1 MAATRPPRLFAR
13 PRAVGR
19 LAADWARRYPLAPRY
34 RPPATHLTLHAADG
48 TRLHAV
54 RLPGPDRSAAPVAPP
69 CSFVL
74 VHGLANSSRTPGI
87 YAFAHLLAASAPVVV
102 LDLRGH
108 GASGGECS
116 FCVAE
121 PGDVAAAVAAA
132 RDTAPDL
139 PVVTIGTS
147 LGGSSVLL
155 SAGAFGGVAGVVGV
169 SPAGWSGADDRP
181 GSARAQL
188 VARSR
193 LARVGLRLMTG
204 TRLPVVCGVVPDAEP
219 VVARI
224 APAFTL
230 VVHDREDHY
239 LGPEHAEAIERW
251 ARSSPLYEAA
261 RAQSSPLGGA
271 ARAQAPVERWEVT
284 GRGHGT
290 ELLDPALAERIIAHV
305 RDHL

>member
-1 MAATRPPRLFAR
+1 MAAARPLGLVGR
-13 PRAVGR
+13 PRAAGR
-19 LAADWARRYPLAPRY
+19 IAVDWARRYPLAPRS
-34 RPPATHLTLHAADG
+34 RPPAKHLSLHAADG

-54 RLPGPDRSAAPVAPP
+54 RLPGPERPAPSLGSGSDLPAPSVQPP

-108 GASGGECS
+108 GASGGQCS
-116 FCVAE
+116 FCTSE
-121 PGDVAAAVAAA
+121 PIDVDAGVKAA
-132 RDTAPDL
+132 RDAAPDL

-155 SAGAFGGVAGVVGV
+155 HAGEFGGVAGAIGV

-181 GSARAQL
+181 GSARAQQ
-188 VARSR
+188 VARSPF
-193 LARVGLRLMTG
+193 ARAGLRLMTG
-204 TRLPVVCGVVPDAEP
+204 TRLRRGGAAVPCAEP

-230 VVHDREDHY
+230 VVHDRNDDY

-251 ARSSPLYEAA
+251 AHP
-261 RAQSSPLGGA
+261 
-271 ARAQAPVERWEVT
+271 PVERWELE

-290 ELLDPALAERIIAHV
+290 SLLDTSLAERIVAHV
-305 RDHL
+305 RAHV

>member
-1 MAATRPPRLFAR
+1 MALAPQPQPAR
-13 PRAVGR
+13 RRGAAGR
-19 LAADWARRYPLAPRY
+19 MAADWVRRYPLAPRY
-34 RPPATHLTLHAADG
+34 RPPAAHLSLRSADG

-54 RLPGPDRSAAPVAPP
+54 RLPGPTPVQGAGTGPP

-74 VHGLANSSRTPGI
+74 VHGLANSTRTPGI
-87 YAFAHLLAASAPVVV
+87 YAFAHLLAVQAPVVV

-116 FCVAE
+116 FCVHE
-121 PGDVAAAVAAA
+121 PSDVDAAVQAA
-132 RDTAPDL
+132 RDAAPDL

-155 SAGAFGGVAGVVGV
+155 HAGEHGGVAGTIGV

-181 GSARAQL
+181 GSARAQQ
-188 VARSR
+188 VARSLLGR
-193 LARVGLRLMTG
+193 AGLRLMTG
-204 TRLPVVCGVVPDAEP
+204 TRLPGACAAVPYAKP

-230 VVHDREDHY
+230 VIHDREDDY
-239 LGPEHAEAIERW
+239 LGPEHAEAIEEW
-251 ARSSPLYEAA
+251 AQP
-261 RAQSSPLGGA
+261 
-271 ARAQAPVERWEVT
+271 PVERWELA

-290 ELLDPALAERIIAHV
+290 ELLGPALAERIVAHV
-305 RDHL
+305 RAHV

>member
-1 MAATRPPRLFAR
+1 MAVAGQRAAR
-13 PRAVGR
+13 PRAAGR
-19 LAADWARRYPLAPRY
+19 MAVDWVRRYPLAPRY
-34 RPPATHLTLHAADG
+34 RPPATHLSLRSADG

-54 RLPGPDRSAAPVAPP
+54 RLPGPDEGPVASRAEAAP
-69 CSFVL
+69 CSFVV

-87 YAFAHLLAASAPVVV
+87 HRFAHVLSAWAPVVV

-108 GASGGECS
+108 GASGGQCS
-116 FCVAE
+116 FCVHE
-121 PGDVAAAVAAA
+121 PSDVDAAVAAA
-132 RDTAPDL
+132 RHAAPHL

-155 SAGAFGGVAGVVGV
+155 HAGEYGGVAGTVGV

-188 VARSR
+188 VARSP
-193 LARVGLRLMTG
+193 LARAGLRLMTG
-204 TRLPVVCGVVPDAEP
+204 TRLPGTCASVPYAEP

-239 LGPEHAEAIERW
+239 LGPEHAEAIARW
-251 ARSSPLYEAA
+251 ARP
-261 RAQSSPLGGA
+261 
-271 ARAQAPVERWEVT
+271 PVERWELE

-290 ELLDPALAERIIAHV
+290 ELLDRSLAERIVAHA
-305 RDHL
+305 RAQI

>member
-1 MAATRPPRLFAR
+1 MARGRPTHVVQV
-13 PRAVGR
+13 PRAAGR
-19 LAADWARRYPLAPRY
+19 MAVDWARRYPLAPRY
-34 RPPATHLTLHAADG
+34 RPPATHLSLSSADG

-54 RLPGPDRSAAPVAPP
+54 HLPGPQPPRNEGGDGGDGCSERRAGPP
-69 CSFVL
+69 CTFVL

-87 YAFAHLLAASAPVVV
+87 YAFAHLLAKEAPVVV

-108 GASGGECS
+108 GASGGRCS
-116 FCVAE
+116 FCLHE
-121 PGDVAAAVAAA
+121 PADVDAAVQAA
-132 RDTAPDL
+132 RAAAPDL

-155 SAGAFGGVAGVVGV
+155 HAGEHGGVAGAVGI

-188 VARSR
+188 VARSP
-193 LARVGLRLMTG
+193 LARAGLRLLTG
-204 TRLPVVCGVVPDAEP
+204 TRLPPMCSAVPHAEP
-219 VVARI
+219 VVGRI

-239 LGPEHAEAIERW
+239 LGPEHAESIERW
-251 ARSSPLYEAA
+251 AKP
-261 RAQSSPLGGA
+261 
-271 ARAQAPVERWEVT
+271 PVARWEVE

-290 ELLDPALAERIIAHV
+290 ELLDAGLAQRLVAHV
-305 RDHL
+305 RAHL

>member
-1 MAATRPPRLFAR
+1 
-13 PRAVGR
+13 
-19 LAADWARRYPLAPRY
+19 
-34 RPPATHLTLHAADG
+34 
-48 TRLHAV
+48 
-54 RLPGPDRSAAPVAPP
+54 
-69 CSFVL
+69 
-74 VHGLANSSRTPGI
+74 
-87 YAFAHLLAASAPVVV
+87 
-102 LDLRGH
+102 
-108 GASGGECS
+108 
-116 FCVAE
+116 AE

-132 RDTAPDL
+132 REAAPDL

-155 SAGAFGGVAGVVGV
+155 SAGEFGGVAGVVGV

-188 VARSR
+188 VARSS

-251 ARSSPLYEAA
+251 ARSSPLH
-261 RAQSSPLGGA
+261 GTDK
-271 ARAQAPVERWEVT
+271 AQAPVERWEVT

-305 RDHL
+305 RARL

>member
-1 MAATRPPRLFAR
+1 MAVARRPRLTAR
-13 PRAVGR
+13 PRAAGR
-19 LAADWARRYPLAPRY
+19 IATDWVRRYPLAPRY
-34 RPPATHLTLHAADG
+34 RPPATHLSLRSADG

-54 RLPGPDRSAAPVAPP
+54 RLPGPDVEGGSGGMAPPEAPP

-87 YAFAHLLAASAPVVV
+87 HAFAHLLAAWAPVVV

-116 FCVAE
+116 FCVHE
-121 PGDVAAAVAAA
+121 PSDVDAAVAAA
-132 RDTAPDL
+132 RADAPDL

-155 SAGAFGGVAGVVGV
+155 HAGEFGGVAGTVGV

-181 GSARAQL
+181 GSARAQQ
-188 VARSR
+188 VARSP
-193 LARVGLRLMTG
+193 LARAGLRLLTG
-204 TRLPVVCGVVPDAEP
+204 TRLPGTCAAVPYAKP

-239 LGPEHAEAIERW
+239 LGPEHAEAIEQW
-251 ARSSPLYEAA
+251 AGP
-261 RAQSSPLGGA
+261 
-271 ARAQAPVERWEVT
+271 PVERWEVT
-284 GRGHGT
+284 GGGHGT
-290 ELLDPALAERIIAHV
+290 SLLDASLAELIVAHARAHV
-305 RDHL
+305 

>member
-1 MAATRPPRLFAR
+1 MTVARRSGQARRPP
-13 PRAVGR
+13 AVSR
-19 LAADWARRYPLAPRY
+19 VAADWAGAALRSGELWARRYPLAPRY
-34 RPPATHLTLHAADG
+34 QPPATHLTLHAADG

-54 RLPGPDRSAAPVAPP
+54 RLPGPAPDAPGRRPVGTGVP

-87 YAFAHLLAASAPVVV
+87 YAFAHLLAAVSPVVV

-108 GASGGECS
+108 GASGGLCS
-116 FCVAE
+116 FCVHE
-121 PGDVAAAVAAA
+121 PADVEAAVAAA
-132 RDTAPDL
+132 REAAPDL

-155 SAGAFGGVAGVVGV
+155 HAGEFGGLAGAVGV

-181 GSARAQL
+181 GSARAQQ
-188 VARSR
+188 VARSS
-193 LARVGLRLMTG
+193 LARAGLRLMTG
-204 TRLPVVCGVVPDAEP
+204 TRLPGICSAIPCAEP

-251 ARSSPLYEAA
+251 ARP
-261 RAQSSPLGGA
+261 
-271 ARAQAPVERWEVT
+271 PVERWEVV

-305 RDHL
+305 RARV

>member
-1 MAATRPPRLFAR
+1 MALARPPGTAAR
-13 PRAVGR
+13 AGRVAV
-19 LAADWARRYPLAPRY
+19 DWARRYPLAPRY
-34 RPPATHLTLHAADG
+34 RPPATHLALTAADG
-48 TRLHAV
+48 TPLHAV
-54 RLPGPDRSAAPVAPP
+54 RLPGPAAGPHLEQAP
-69 CSFVL
+69 CTFVL

-87 YAFAHLLAASAPVVV
+87 HAFAHLLAEAAPVVV

-108 GASGGECS
+108 GASGGRCS
-116 FCVAE
+116 FCLHE
-121 PGDVAAAVAAA
+121 PLDVDAAVIAARAAA
-132 RDTAPDL
+132 PHL

-155 SAGAFGGVAGVVGV
+155 HAGEQGGVAGAVGV

-188 VARSR
+188 VARSPV
-193 LARVGLRLMTG
+193 ARVGLRLLTG
-204 TRLPVVCGVVPDAEP
+204 TRIPGTCGAVPDAEP

-251 ARSSPLYEAA
+251 AKP
-261 RAQSSPLGGA
+261 
-271 ARAQAPVERWEVT
+271 PVARWEVV

-290 ELLDPALAERIIAHV
+290 ELLDRSLATRLLAHV
-305 RDHL
+305 RSQL

>member
-1 MAATRPPRLFAR
+1 MALAGQHGLKAR
-13 PRAVGR
+13 RRAAGR
-19 LAADWARRYPLAPRY
+19 IAVDWVRRYPLAPRY
-34 RPPATHLTLHAADG
+34 RSPATHLSLRAADG

-54 RLPGPDRSAAPVAPP
+54 RLPGPDIDARPGGSTPGDGPP

-116 FCVAE
+116 FCLHE
-121 PGDVAAAVAAA
+121 PADVGVAVAAA
-132 RDTAPDL
+132 RAAAPEL

-155 SAGAFGGVAGVVGV
+155 HAGEFGGVAGTVGV

-181 GSARAQL
+181 GSARAQQ
-188 VARSR
+188 VARSP
-193 LARVGLRLMTG
+193 LARAGLRLLTG
-204 TRLPVVCGVVPDAEP
+204 TRLPGTCAAVPYAEP

-230 VVHDREDHY
+230 VVHDREDDY

-251 ARSSPLYEAA
+251 AQP
-261 RAQSSPLGGA
+261 
-271 ARAQAPVERWEVT
+271 PVERWELT

-290 ELLDPALAERIIAHV
+290 SLLDPALAERIVAHV
-305 RDHL
+305 RSHL

>member
-1 MAATRPPRLFAR
+1 MTPARPPRLA

-19 LAADWARRYPLAPRY
+19 LATDWARRYPLAPRY
-34 RPPATHLTLHAADG
+34 GPSATHLSLHAADG

-54 RLPGPDRSAAPVAPP
+54 HLPGPPASGPAGSPPVAAPP

-116 FCVAE
+116 FCVQE
-121 PGDVAAAVAAA
+121 PSDVEAAVVAARAAA
-132 RDTAPDL
+132 PEL

-155 SAGAFGGVAGVVGV
+155 HAGEFGGVAGVVGV

-188 VARSR
+188 VARSS

-204 TRLPVVCGVVPDAEP
+204 TRLPVICGAVPDAEP

-239 LGPEHAEAIERW
+239 LGPEHAETIERW
-251 ARSSPLYEAA
+251 ARSSPLHKVDRGE
-261 RAQSSPLGGA
+261 
-271 ARAQAPVERWEVT
+271 APVERWEVT

-290 ELLDPALAERIIAHV
+290 ELLDAALAERIIAHV
-305 RDHL
+305 RAHR

>member
-1 MAATRPPRLFAR
+1 MA
-13 PRAVGR
+13 V
-19 LAADWARRYPLAPRY
+19 DWARRYPFAPRY
-34 RPPATHLTLHAADG
+34 RPPSTHLALHAADG

-54 RLPGPDRSAAPVAPP
+54 LLPGPERPSGAGDRPEGPAP

-87 YAFAHLLAASAPVVV
+87 YAFAHLLAATAPVVV

-116 FCVAE
+116 FCVHE
-121 PGDVAAAVAAA
+121 PLDVDAAVAAA
-132 RDTAPDL
+132 RVAAPDL

-147 LGGSSVLL
+147 LGASSVLL
-155 SAGAFGGVAGVVGV
+155 HAGEHGGVAGAVGI

-181 GSARAQL
+181 GSARAQQ
-188 VARSR
+188 VARSP

-204 TRLPVVCGVVPDAEP
+204 TRLPGTCAAVPNAEP
-219 VVARI
+219 VVCRI

-239 LGPEHAEAIERW
+239 LGPEHGEAIERW
-251 ARSSPLYEAA
+251 ARP
-261 RAQSSPLGGA
+261 
-271 ARAQAPVERWEVT
+271 PVERWEVV
-284 GRGHGT
+284 RKGHGT
-290 ELLDPALAERIIAHV
+290 ELLDAALARRIVAHV
-305 RDHL
+305 RAHL

>member
-1 MAATRPPRLFAR
+1 
-13 PRAVGR
+13 
-19 LAADWARRYPLAPRY
+19 
-34 RPPATHLTLHAADG
+34 PATHLTLHAADG

-54 RLPGPDRSAAPVAPP
+54 HLPGGEVPAP

-87 YAFAHLLAASAPVVV
+87 FAFAHLLAAAAPVVA

-108 GASGGECS
+108 GASGGRCS
-116 FCVAE
+116 FCERE
-121 PGDVAAAVAAA
+121 PSDVEAAVVAARAA
-132 RDTAPDL
+132 APDL

-155 SAGAFGGVAGVVGV
+155 HAGEFGGVAGAIGI

-181 GSARAQL
+181 GSARAQK
-188 VARSR
+188 VARSPW
-193 LARVGLRLMTG
+193 ARAGLRLLTG
-204 TRLPVVCGVVPDAEP
+204 TRLPSTCAAAVHAEP

-230 VVHDREDHY
+230 IVHDREDHY
-239 LGPEHAEAIERW
+239 LGPEHAESIERW
-251 ARSSPLYEAA
+251 AR
-261 RAQSSPLGGA
+261 
-271 ARAQAPVERWEVT
+271 APVERWEVV

-290 ELLDPALAERIIAHV
+290 QLLDAPLAERIVAHV
-305 RDHL
+305 RAHL

>member
-1 MAATRPPRLFAR
+1 MAPAR
-13 PRAVGR
+13 SPGASARAAGKV
-19 LAADWARRYPLAPRY
+19 AVDWARRYPLAPRY
-34 RPPATHLTLHAADG
+34 RPPATHLALTAADG
-48 TRLHAV
+48 TPLHAV
-54 RLPGPDRSAAPVAPP
+54 RLPGPAASPAEAP

-87 YAFAHLLAASAPVVV
+87 HAFAHLLAAAAPVVV

-108 GASGGECS
+108 GASGGQCS
-116 FCVAE
+116 FCLHE
-121 PGDVAAAVAAA
+121 PLDVDAAVAAA
-132 RDTAPDL
+132 RAAAPHL

-155 SAGAFGGVAGVVGV
+155 HAGGLRGVAGAVGV

-181 GSARAQL
+181 GSARAQQ
-188 VARSR
+188 VARSP
-193 LARVGLRLMTG
+193 LARAGLRLLTG
-204 TRLPVVCGVVPDAEP
+204 TRLPVVCGEVPDAEP

-251 ARSSPLYEAA
+251 AKP
-261 RAQSSPLGGA
+261 
-271 ARAQAPVERWEVT
+271 PVDRWEVA

-290 ELLDPALAERIIAHV
+290 ELLDPSLAARLLAHV
-305 RDHL
+305 RAHL

>member
-1 MAATRPPRLFAR
+1 MA
-13 PRAVGR
+13 V
-19 LAADWARRYPLAPRY
+19 DWARRYPLAPRY
-34 RPPATHLTLHAADG
+34 RPPAVHLALRAADG

-54 RLPGPDRSAAPVAPP
+54 RLPGPSGARPPSGPP

-87 YAFAHLLAASAPVVV
+87 YRFAHLLAAAAPVVV

-108 GASGGECS
+108 GASGGHCS
-116 FCVAE
+116 FCVHE
-121 PGDVAAAVAAA
+121 PSDVGAAVEAA
-132 RDTAPDL
+132 RSAAPEL
-139 PVVTIGTS
+139 PVVTVGTS

-155 SAGAFGGVAGVVGV
+155 HAGEFGGVAGAIGV

-181 GSARAQL
+181 GSARAQQ
-188 VARSR
+188 VAGSR
-193 LARVGLRLMTG
+193 LARAGLRMFTG
-204 TRLPVVCGVVPDAEP
+204 TRLPAVCGAVPNAEP

-251 ARSSPLYEAA
+251 ARP
-261 RAQSSPLGGA
+261 
-271 ARAQAPVERWEVT
+271 PVERWEVV
-284 GRGHGT
+284 GGGHGT
-290 ELLDPALAERIIAHV
+290 ELLDAALADRVVAHV
-305 RDHL
+305 RAHL

>member
-1 MAATRPPRLFAR
+1 MAATRQPGLAAR
-13 PRAVGR
+13 PRAAGR
-19 LAADWARRYPLAPRY
+19 VAVDWVRRYPLAPRY
-34 RPPATHLTLHAADG
+34 RPPATHLSLLSADG

-54 RLPGPDRSAAPVAPP
+54 RLPGPDAPTTASGSKPGAGPP

-108 GASGGECS
+108 GASGGQCS
-116 FCVAE
+116 FCVQE
-121 PGDVAAAVAAA
+121 PADVAAAVAAA
-132 RDTAPDL
+132 REAVPEL

-155 SAGAFGGVAGVVGV
+155 SAGEFGGVAGTVGI

-181 GSARAQL
+181 GSARAQQ
-188 VARSR
+188 VARSP
-193 LARVGLRLMTG
+193 LARAGLRLMTG
-204 TRLPVVCGVVPDAEP
+204 TRLPGTCGAVPYAEP

-239 LGPEHAEAIERW
+239 LGPEHAEAIEQW
-251 ARSSPLYEAA
+251 ARP
-261 RAQSSPLGGA
+261 
-271 ARAQAPVERWEVT
+271 PVERWEVP

-290 ELLDPALAERIIAHV
+290 SLLDQSLAERIVGHV
-305 RDHL
+305 RSHV

>member
-1 MAATRPPRLFAR
+1 MAAVRRPGLAGR
-13 PRAVGR
+13 PRAAGR
-19 LAADWARRYPLAPRY
+19 IAADWVRRYPLAPRY
-34 RPPATHLTLHAADG
+34 RPPAKHLSLHAADG

-54 RLPGPDRSAAPVAPP
+54 RLPGPPSPAPP

-108 GASGGECS
+108 GASGGQCS
-116 FCVAE
+116 FCTHE
-121 PGDVAAAVAAA
+121 PSDVAVAVAAA
-132 RDTAPDL
+132 RDAAPDL

-155 SAGAFGGVAGVVGV
+155 HAGEFGGVAGAIGV

-181 GSARAQL
+181 GSARAQQ
-188 VARSR
+188 VARSP
-193 LARVGLRLMTG
+193 LARAGLRLMTG
-204 TRLPVVCGVVPDAEP
+204 TRLPIVCTAVPYAEP

-230 VVHDREDHY
+230 VIHDREDDY
-239 LGPEHAEAIERW
+239 LGPEHAEAIEQW
-251 ARSSPLYEAA
+251 AKP
-261 RAQSSPLGGA
+261 
-271 ARAQAPVERWEVT
+271 PVERWELQ

-290 ELLDPALAERIIAHV
+290 GLLDSSLAERIIAHV
-305 RDHL
+305 RAHI

>member
-1 MAATRPPRLFAR
+1 MA
-13 PRAVGR
+13 V
-19 LAADWARRYPLAPRY
+19 DWARRYPLAPRY

-54 RLPGPDRSAAPVAPP
+54 RLPQRTGGRRLAAAAP

-87 YAFAHLLAASAPVVV
+87 HAFAHLLSTAAPVVV

-108 GASGGECS
+108 GASGGQCS
-116 FCVAE
+116 FCLSE
-121 PGDVAAAVAAA
+121 PLDVDAAVTAAKEA
-132 RDTAPDL
+132 DPDL

-155 SAGAFGGVAGVVGV
+155 HAGELGGVAGTVGI

-181 GSARAQL
+181 GSARAQQ
-188 VARSR
+188 VARSP
-193 LARVGLRLMTG
+193 LARAGLRLLTG
-204 TRLPVVCGVVPDAEP
+204 TRLPVICGAVPDAEP

-251 ARSSPLYEAA
+251 AKP
-261 RAQSSPLGGA
+261 
-271 ARAQAPVERWEVT
+271 PVERWEVV
-284 GRGHGT
+284 GKGHGT
-290 ELLDPALAERIIAHV
+290 ELLDAALADRILAHV
-305 RDHL
+305 RAHL

>member
-1 MAATRPPRLFAR
+1 MARARPPGLALR
-13 PRAVGR
+13 PRAAGR
-19 LAADWARRYPLAPRY
+19 LAVAGAGAALRGGGDWARRYPLAPRY

-54 RLPGPDRSAAPVAPP
+54 RLPGPASHGDRRRSGGTEVP

-87 YAFAHLLAASAPVVV
+87 YAFAHLLAAVAPVVA

-108 GASGGECS
+108 GASGGRCS
-116 FCVAE
+116 FCVHE
-121 PGDVAAAVAAA
+121 PGDVEAAVAAA
-132 RDTAPDL
+132 REAAPDL

-155 SAGAFGGVAGVVGV
+155 HAGELGGVAGAVGV

-188 VARSR
+188 VARSS
-193 LARVGLRLMTG
+193 LARAGLRLMTG
-204 TRLPVVCGVVPDAEP
+204 TRLPEVCAAIPCAEP

-230 VVHDREDHY
+230 VVHDRQDHY

-251 ARSSPLYEAA
+251 ARP
-261 RAQSSPLGGA
+261 
-271 ARAQAPVERWEVT
+271 PVDRWEVT

-290 ELLDPALAERIIAHV
+290 ELLDPELAKRIVAHV
-305 RDHL
+305 RAQV

>member
-1 MAATRPPRLFAR
+1 MALARQPRLAAR
-13 PRAVGR
+13 PRAAGR
-19 LAADWARRYPLAPRY
+19 IAADWVRRYPLAPRY
-34 RPPATHLTLHAADG
+34 RPPATHLSLQASDG

-54 RLPGPDRSAAPVAPP
+54 RLPGPDPRAAGPGPAPDPP

-87 YAFAHLLAASAPVVV
+87 YAFAHLLAAWAPVLV

-108 GASGGECS
+108 GASGGRCS
-116 FCVAE
+116 FCVHE
-121 PGDVAAAVAAA
+121 PGDVAVAVAAA
-132 RDTAPDL
+132 RDAAPDL

-155 SAGAFGGVAGVVGV
+155 SAGEFGGVAGTVGV
-169 SPAGWSGADDRP
+169 SPAGWSGADARP

-188 VARSR
+188 VARSS
-193 LARVGLRLMTG
+193 LARAGLRLMTG
-204 TRLPVVCGVVPDAEP
+204 TRLPGTCAAVPFAKP
-219 VVARI
+219 VVAKI

-239 LGPEHAEAIERW
+239 LGPEHAEAIEAW
-251 ARSSPLYEAA
+251 AQP
-261 RAQSSPLGGA
+261 
-271 ARAQAPVERWEVT
+271 PVDRWELT

-290 ELLDPALAERIIAHV
+290 SLLDAALAERIVAHV
-305 RDHL
+305 RAASRRPH

>member
-1 MAATRPPRLFAR
+1 M
-13 PRAVGR
+13 
-19 LAADWARRYPLAPRY
+19 AADWARRYPLAPRY
-34 RPPATHLTLHAADG
+34 RPPAAHLTLRSADG

-54 RLPGPDRSAAPVAPP
+54 RLPGPDGAAPP
-69 CSFVL
+69 CTFVL

-116 FCVAE
+116 FCVRE
-121 PGDVAAAVAAA
+121 PSDVEAAVAAA
-132 RDTAPDL
+132 RSAASHL

-155 SAGAFGGVAGVVGV
+155 HAGEHGGVAGAVGI

-181 GSARAQL
+181 GSARAQQ
-188 VARSR
+188 VARSP

-204 TRLPVVCGVVPDAEP
+204 TRLPGTCAAVPYAKP

-230 VVHDREDHY
+230 VVHDREDRY
-239 LGPEHAEAIERW
+239 LGPEHAEAIEQW
-251 ARSSPLYEAA
+251 AQP
-261 RAQSSPLGGA
+261 
-271 ARAQAPVERWEVT
+271 PVERWELA
-284 GRGHGT
+284 GQGHGT
-290 ELLDPALAERIIAHV
+290 GLLGPPLADRIVAHV
-305 RDHL
+305 RSHL